1 MSAVRKYALGARSIL
16 AVLIFPLLFGC
27 TVVDS
32 VENRADTMNESVT
45 RFRNSAIL
53 RNIVRAMNDEP
64 LNFAALSSITGHN
77 TLDVGLSGIP
87 GLVWGPHVAA
97 VTHTLSPQSNQYN
110 VASDFNFNE
119 SDDPATYAALLSPLD
134 AATIANFYQY
144 SVDATDYYLM
154 LFVDT
159 IRVANQ
165 DGFIIGDFRG
175 EDLLSDRNSERRR
188 YALWAFEKLAYT
200 GLLFNAERGAL
211 VGQAKKPRTQ
221 ICFHSEYY
229 QTNNKY
235 FPHSWHEILTSG
247 GQENLAPKGKIVLPT
262 GANAKTPITASFCH
276 EEGTWLP
283 APSSDSATTSN
294 NNIVCVQNVKTTSN
308 CGPSKDKPAHQPA
321 AYVVYDSGN
330 KLYFELTTRSTW
342 GIYQFLGAAADKGL
356 NKNIWIEMVR
366 PPHTE
371 KSTRLFNIGR
381 DVSGECFTE
390 IDDKHHYCIPDNE
403 DSKYTKRVFSILH
416 HLTGLQT
423 AALNLTG
430 NPSTVRITP

>member
-1 MSAVRKYALGARSIL
+1 MHCGLLRNWRILACFLMQSAVRSLGKQK
-16 AVLIFPLLFGC
+16 
-27 TVVDS
+27 
-32 VENRADTMNESVT
+32 
-45 RFRNSAIL
+45 
-53 RNIVRAMNDEP
+53 
-64 LNFAALSSITGHN
+64 
-77 TLDVGLSGIP
+77 
-87 GLVWGPHVAA
+87 
-97 VTHTLSPQSNQYN
+97 SPEHKFVS
-110 VASDFNFNE
+110 
-119 SDDPATYAALLSPLD
+119 
-134 AATIANFYQY
+134 IANI
-144 SVDATDYYLM
+144 T
-154 LFVDT
+154 
-159 IRVANQ
+159 
-165 DGFIIGDFRG
+165 
-175 EDLLSDRNSERRR
+175 RR
-188 YALWAFEKLAYT
+188 T
-200 GLLFNAERGAL
+200 
-211 VGQAKKPRTQ
+211 
-221 ICFHSEYY
+221 
-229 QTNNKY
+229 TNT
-235 FPHSWHEILTSG
+235 FPTPGTKILTSG

-283 APSSDSATTSN
+283 APSSNSATTSN

-403 DSKYTKRVFSILH
+403 NSKYTKRVFSILH